1 MSIPSADQEQ
11 LARGFEAH
19 RRGDLATAA
28 ACYERAIALNP
39 RSADAL
45 HLLGS
50 LKAQA
55 GAPQDGLQL
64 IERAIAV
71 DAGKA
76 LFWCNHGNT
85 LKLLRRLAD
94 AIASFD
100 RALALEPAHEDALY
114 NKGNAL
120 RSLGRLDEAIASF
133 DRLIARSP
141 AHSDA
146 RFARADCLVRV
157 DRRAQALEDYE
168 QAVGIAPQS
177 DALSSYGQL
186 VLDGCDWQRAA
197 AVAPL
202 LDCAVASGQANVS
215 PFVYLGFGRDALAQR
230 RCSELWAARLV
241 GAVAAMPPR
250 PAARRDRI
258 RIGYLSSDFRYHAM
272 SFLIAGMIEGHDRS
286 RFEVHGFSAGPDDG
300 TDMRR
305 RMQKAFDRFHDVATL
320 TDGAIATAI
329 REREIDII
337 VDLNGWSSNT
347 RIGALAPRPAPV
359 QVTYL
364 GFPGTLGTRFV
375 DYTFTDRWVAPL
387 EAQAAFCEQ
396 LAVMPDCYF
405 VNDAKRE
412 IAAAVPS
419 RADCGLPPDAFVLC
433 CFNSTYKIIPP
444 VFAAWMGLLKQVPG
458 SVLWLLRSN
467 ELAETNLRAAAA
479 GHGVDPARLVFAP
492 KVLPPIH
499 LARHA
504 HADLVLDTLPVNAHT
519 TGCDALWTGVPFVTC
534 MGDSFVGRVG
544 ASLLHAIGLPELVT
558 TSLQDYAALALRLAQ
573 EPATLAA
580 IKARLVANRL
590 SHPLFDTARFTRHF
604 EAAYEIM
611 WDRHLAGEAPRGFV
625 IPPVGPAR
633 A

>member
-1 MSIPSADQEQ
+1 MPTPPADLEA
-11 LARGFEAH
+11 LVHGLDAH

-50 LKAQA
+50 LRAQT
-55 GAPQDGLQL
+55 GAPEEGRQL

-71 DAGKA
+71 DAAKP
-76 LFWCNHGNT
+76 LFWCNHGNA
-85 LKLLRRLAD
+85 LKLLGRPTD

-100 RALALEPAHEDALY
+100 HALALQPDHEDALY
-114 NKGNAL
+114 NKGNVL
-120 RSLGRLDEAIASF
+120 RSLGRLDEAIGSF

-141 AHSDA
+141 AHFDA
-146 RFARADCLVRV
+146 RFARADCLVRA
-157 DRRAQALEDYE
+157 DRRAEALADYE
-168 QAVGIAPQS
+168 RAVEIAPQS
-177 DALSSYGQL
+177 DALSAYGQL
-186 VLDGCDWQRAA
+186 VLDGCDWKRAA

-202 LDCAVASGQANVS
+202 LDRAVTGGQANVS

-230 RCSELWAARLV
+230 RCSQLWAARLV
-241 GAVAAMPPR
+241 GAITPMPPR
-250 PAARRDRI
+250 PATRRDRI

-286 RFEVHGFSAGPDDG
+286 QFDVHGFSAGPDDG

-305 RMQKAFDRFHDVATL
+305 RMEKAFDHFHDVSTL
-320 TDGAIATAI
+320 TDGAIAGLI
-329 REREIDII
+329 REREIDIAI
-337 VDLNGWSSNT
+337 DLNGWSNNT

-364 GFPGTLGTRFV
+364 GFPGTLGTRFI

-396 LAVMPDCYF
+396 LVLMPDCYF
-405 VNDAKRE
+405 VNDSKRE
-412 IAAAVPS
+412 IATAVPS
-419 RADCGLPPDAFVLC
+419 RAECGLPPDAFVFC

-444 VFAAWMGLLKQVPG
+444 VFATWMSLLEQVPG

-479 GHGVDPARLVFAP
+479 GHGVEPARIVFAP
-492 KVLPPIH
+492 KAMPTVH
-499 LARHA
+499 LARHN

-534 MGDSFVGRVG
+534 LGDSFVGRVG

-558 TSLQDYAALALRLAQ
+558 ASLQDYAALALRLAR

-580 IKARLVANRL
+580 IKARLAANRS

-604 EAAYEIM
+604 EAAYRIM
-611 WDRHLAGEAPRGFV
+611 WDRHLAGAPPSGFA
-625 IPPVGPAR
+625 IPPAAPSR